1 MFYMSFSFHLH
12 MKFLADTSFCV
23 YFSKIP
29 TANSNKY
36 QHIMQLNSAVKLR
49 VRQTHKTRK
58 VI

>member
-1 MFYMSFSFHLH
+1 MSFSFHLH